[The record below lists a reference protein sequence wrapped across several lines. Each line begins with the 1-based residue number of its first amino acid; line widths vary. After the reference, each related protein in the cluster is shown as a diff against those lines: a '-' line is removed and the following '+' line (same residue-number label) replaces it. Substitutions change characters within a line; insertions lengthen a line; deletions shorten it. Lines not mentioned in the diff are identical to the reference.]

1 MKDTRLKIAGKTVN
15 VPVFED
21 VHTTRELAKHVSER
35 IAEVEKAA
43 DRIDTQA
50 FALITAMSF
59 AHEAV
64 TLAKEQESDTEELLR
79 RHDDLSKRL
88 RALEGQ

>member
-21 VHTTRELAKHVSER
+21 VHTTRELAKRVSQR
-35 IAEVEKAA
+35 IAEVEMVA

-59 AHEAV
+59 AHESV

-79 RHDDLSKRL
+79 RLDDLSKRL
-88 RALEGQ
+88 RTLEAQ